1 VARGVS
7 LALMPVRRATYA
19 ASQWLVR
26 LLLRV
31 FCGLRYE
38 GRENVPL
45 EGACLLAAN
54 HKSYLDPP
62 TLGSG
67 LKREI
72 RYFAKRELF
81 SVPVLG
87 TMIRHY
93 GAIPVDRD
101 AFDRKQ
107 LARALE
113 LLAAGHALLVFPEG
127 TRIRREGFGEP
138 KVGIALLAEKAGV
151 PIVPVHLASTWEPR
165 RSLFRRIPIVVRYG
179 RPMPALVDEGE
190 SRRDRY
196 EETTRAVMEAIRAL
210 SIAR

>member
-1 VARGVS
+1 MA
-7 LALMPVRRATYA
+7 VRRATYA
-19 ASQWLVR
+19 LSQWLVR
-26 LLLRV
+26 VLLRI

-38 GRENVPL
+38 GTENVPL

-81 SVPVLG
+81 SVPLLG
-87 TMIRHY
+87 TLIHHY

-101 AFDRKQ
+101 AFDRRQ

-127 TRIRREGFGEP
+127 TRIRRDGYGEP
-138 KVGIALLAEKAGV
+138 KVGIALLAEKARV
-151 PIVPVHLASTWEPR
+151 PIVPVYLASTWEPR

-179 RPMPALVDEGE
+179 RPLPAPEEESE
-190 SRRDRY
+190 SRRERY
-196 EETTRAVMEAIRAL
+196 EETTRAVMAAIHAL
-210 SIAR
+210 SVAS